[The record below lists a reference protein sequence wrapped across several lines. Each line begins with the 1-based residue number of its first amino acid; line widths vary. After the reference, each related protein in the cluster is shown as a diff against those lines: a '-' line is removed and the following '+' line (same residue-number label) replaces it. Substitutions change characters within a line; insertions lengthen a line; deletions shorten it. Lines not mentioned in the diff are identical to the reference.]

1 MTKANLKRLEE
12 GKLYY
17 SISEVCTMTGLEQH
31 VLRYWESEFPQLR
44 PKKNRSGNRAY
55 RSKEIKIIRYIK
67 YLLYEEMFTIPGA
80 KKKMADANM
89 SDMEGQL
96 TLLRVPATPAS
107 TPQPALESPKGT
119 IESGLTAAS
128 GNGHVSP
135 DRGASGEESAGD
147 VITAQAGNGS
157 APDTIFPGN
166 RAQPVESDSSH
177 AHDGG
182 EAAARLREELRRVKL
197 ELQSLLSTL
206 AATGRSIP

>member
-17 SISEVCTMTGLEQH
+17 SISEVCSMTGLEQH

-89 SDMEGQL
+89 SDLEGQL
-96 TLLRVPATPAS
+96 TLIRVPGF
-107 TPQPALESPKGT
+107 QPPVPRLLP
-119 IESGLTAAS
+119 
-128 GNGHVSP
+128 
-135 DRGASGEESAGD
+135 SA
-147 VITAQAGNGS
+147 VEPFPLQAQLH
-157 APDTIFPGN
+157 
-166 RAQPVESDSSH
+166 QPIREPERSEKERIDKEDSDSH
-177 AHDGG
+177 EHDGG
-182 EAAARLREELRRVKL
+182 QAAARLRDELKRVKL
-197 ELQSLLSTL
+197 ELQSLLSAL
-206 AATGRSIP
+206 AASGRASP